1 MITYQTY
8 VCPER
13 RREFYYN
20 PASDT
25 VTWHAPHVALTND
38 DDKEEDELRLDPA
51 LDLFPEQE
59 EEELKPRLDDES
71 LFLAESRR
79 KRLVLTLLVAVTVL
93 STLFMVGSGIVGS
106 RSTLQD
112 DNRHAEPVARLI
124 PPPKETPSSA
134 TTVVPVDQT
143 SIPVARKPDDDTK
156 PLGSPQLPQP
166 QQEQQEQEPLEPV
179 EPGSAPHEQEEAVV
193 ESSLSSSHSQSSSM
207 AGLYECIPERLWEH
221 DVVLPVELTRSLAL
235 LQEDF
240 DTTAW
245 TQTILARIE
254 SELAATSLREFD
266 DNDDNKEPLSLL
278 SQDALC
284 NVLPWAN
291 RWWSQC
297 KDSSEPPHHSSER
310 LTDDLEL
317 LE

>member
-38 DDKEEDELRLDPA
+38 NDDYDDNLDKEDELRLDPA

-59 EEELKPRLDDES
+59 EEWKRPIDES
-71 LFLAESRR
+71 LVLAESRR
-79 KRLVLTLLVAVTVL
+79 KRLGLTLLVAVTVL
-93 STLFMVGSGIVGS
+93 STLFTVGSGILG
-106 RSTLQD
+106 TLQD
-112 DNRHAEPVARLI
+112 DNHQNPAEPVARLI

-134 TTVVPVDQT
+134 TVPVDQT

-156 PLGSPQLPQP
+156 PMGSPQLQP
-166 QQEQQEQEPLEPV
+166 PLETVEPL
-179 EPGSAPHEQEEAVV
+179 SAPHEQEEAIV
-193 ESSLSSSHSQSSSM
+193 ESSLSQSQSSSM

-254 SELAATSLREFD
+254 SELAATSVREFD
-266 DNDDNKEPLSLL
+266 HNNNDNDDNNKEPLSLL

-284 NVLPWAN
+284 NVLPWAK

-297 KDSSEPPHHSSER
+297 KDSTPLHSSER